1 MILFIKG
8 NQRCEIQYGKVLI
21 TVECRLC
28 LGSSETQERL
38 QQFSGA
44 WFEKITIQNQND
56 NC

>member
-1 MILFIKG
+1 MILCIKG
-8 NQRCEIQYGKVLI
+8 DQMCEIQYKVLI